1 MDSAAATR
9 KPTVLDV
16 ARLAG
21 VSVGTV
27 SNVLN
32 DRGNVSATRGTKV
45 RAAMAQLGFVPNSV
59 AQSLRRSQSRVIGLC
74 TPLTSS
80 AYFAAL
86 LEMFEHLAAQQ
97 GYEIMQVLSHGDP
110 ALELRRVQALVG
122 RNVDGL
128 ILIPTYDSRATL
140 DLVAE
145 RATPTV
151 LVDRMT
157 GDPRFDYVAID
168 DRKAMREATR
178 QLIGLGHRRL
188 LYLVRD
194 SRLAT
199 TRQRIDGYNEA
210 ARAARVAVTAD
221 LCERDPDEAR
231 FAHQVAQALASA
243 RAPTAIIASNSSI
256 ALSLLTI
263 LRALGVRWPDDV
275 SLLAFDEPVWAPI
288 VTPPLAVVRHP
299 TQRIALAAWGRMLL
313 RLRKHD
319 LRPKRIILEAELAPA
334 ASLAP
339 PPGARPRRA
348 AYRSR

>member
-1 MDSAAATR
+1 MDSHSAAR

-32 DRGNVSATRGTKV
+32 DHGNVSASRGAQV
-45 RAAMAQLGFVPNSV
+45 RAAIAQLGFVPNSV
-59 AQSLRRSQSRVIGLC
+59 AQGLRRSESRVIGLC

-128 ILIPTYDSRATL
+128 ILIPTHDSRATL

-178 QLIGLGHRRL
+178 HLLVLGHRRL

-194 SRLAT
+194 PRLAT
-199 TRQRIDGYNEA
+199 TRQRIEGYAEA
-210 ARAARVAVTAD
+210 AAAARPAVSAIVGE
-221 LCERDPDEAR
+221 CAADEAG
-231 FAHQVAQALASA
+231 FARQIADALAAA
-243 RAPTAIIASNSSI
+243 RPPTAIIASNSAI
-256 ALSLLTI
+256 ALALLGV

-299 TQRIALAAWGRMLL
+299 TQRIAEVAWRRLLL
-313 RLRKHD
+313 RLRTGNA
-319 LRPKRIILEAELAPA
+319 RPKRITLHAALMPA
-334 ASLAP
+334 ASLGP
-339 PPGARPRRA
+339 PPRTRRKRDA
-348 AYRSR
+348 